1 MYKYIT
7 SRIFLLLLV
16 HITIYYPQIL
26 CIYSN
31 LHFYMLLYT
40 TLPILFYT
48 NYIGYGVIGGV
59 MVFNLAAIHQLGTTF
74 IDEIVP
80 YIRKYQNEYDE
91 HGSKLSNLSDN
102 SDNSDNSEEHK
113 NKKKNKW
120 MAKLNDQDLFNVY
133 FIYKPY
139 ALYIL
144 PCEWNVQFHAR
155 LNTFISC
162 AADTIKPILT
172 DRTDG
177 PYKPGNVS
185 ASLVPLNCQS
195 SLKKHV
201 FVCTEPAKILHYMAQ
216 TYKVYSDVLQYY
228 PNYWDMYV
236 KLSWNDVFGIY

>member
-102 SDNSDNSEEHK
+102 SDNSEEHK

-144 PCEWNVQFHAR
+144 PCE
-155 LNTFISC
+155 
-162 AADTIKPILT
+162 
-172 DRTDG
+172 
-177 PYKPGNVS
+177 
-185 ASLVPLNCQS
+185 
-195 SLKKHV
+195 
-201 FVCTEPAKILHYMAQ
+201 
-216 TYKVYSDVLQYY
+216 
-228 PNYWDMYV
+228 
-236 KLSWNDVFGIY
+236 